1 MIFCFSF
8 VPLVCCFGLYGL
20 SVAKISRKF
29 AACAKFC
36 DCWRSNVEFQ
46 THVNPFLPSVLFVA
60 GAIFAPG
67 RSLCRTLCAL
77 FVGGLHLIWSA
88 LIRWTNFWEGLSESS
103 KFVARTAVG
112 DDSVCHS
119 VRTEEE
125 ASSCSSLH
133 QQALAACI
141 WGMVLLLPLGSKQK
155 QTKKKNKK
163 TEMRSQ
169 CRSHRGC
176 WIFAFPGTQC
186 WVPCPNSNSG
196 TVMADCSSK

>member
-1 MIFCFSF
+1 MLSF
-8 VPLVCCFGLYGL
+8 RLMLIL
-20 SVAKISRKF
+20 
-29 AACAKFC
+29 
-36 DCWRSNVEFQ
+36 
-46 THVNPFLPSVLFVA
+46 FLPSVLFVA

-141 WGMVLLLPLGSKQK
+141 WGMVLLLPLGSK
-155 QTKKKNKK
+155 KKKQKK
-163 TEMRSQ
+163 PRNEKPVPLSQ
-169 CRSHRGC
+169 GLLDFCFSRYTMLGSLPQLRFRHSHGRLL
-176 WIFAFPGTQC
+176 FKVKT
-186 WVPCPNSNSG
+186 
-196 TVMADCSSK
+196 

>member
-1 MIFCFSF
+1 MLSF
-8 VPLVCCFGLYGL
+8 RLMLIL
-20 SVAKISRKF
+20 
-29 AACAKFC
+29 
-36 DCWRSNVEFQ
+36 
-46 THVNPFLPSVLFVA
+46 FLPSVLFVA

-141 WGMVLLLPLGSKQK
+141 WGMVLLLPLGSK
-155 QTKKKNKK
+155 KKNKK
-163 TEMRSQ
+163 NPETRSQ
-169 CRSHRGC
+169 YLSHRGC

-186 WVPCPNSNSG
+186 WVPCPNSDSG